1 MNNHKKPVITMDMEE
16 YAKRSIVEKKPK
28 AETIEKLS
36 DIILYYKDI
45 GDQKARLLAK
55 AVIEEVETTLEIDND
70 LTDYY
75 KTNIHMGE
83 FGVGSRGKG
92 DFYVH
97 SKIAEIIRNTDCQS
111 LVNPTAQDD
120 GGVVKVDNTYYITTA
135 IDGIHS
141 RLSDYPF
148 LAGFHTA
155 RATLRDVCVM
165 GANPVAIISDIH
177 LADDGDISK
186 LLDFTA
192 GICAVSELTGVPLVA
207 GSTLRIGGDMV
218 LGSRLVGGV
227 GAVGSS
233 KNIPQ
238 ARSNAK
244 AGDVILMTE
253 GCGGGTITTTAI
265 YNNYPEVID
274 KTLNVQFIKASQ
286 LLNDYERIENIHA
299 MTDITNGGLIGD
311 CNEINKTTGL
321 GIHLNYD
328 KIKNLIDPSVLEM
341 LDTLDIDALGVSI
354 DSLMIIVDGQA
365 KEEILELLTKNN
377 IKCDVIGQ
385 ITNTSKTIIEYE
397 DKCEELTPKFR
408 EAAYTPIKKVV
419 DNLYDENYD
428 ENIKIIDKATQSAI
442 NKKNKVV
449 KHIKERKL

>member
-1 MNNHKKPVITMDMEE
+1 MDIEE
-16 YAKRSIVEKKPK
+16 YAKRSIMEKKPK
-28 AETIEKLS
+28 EETIEKLS
-36 DIILYYKDI
+36 EIILHYKNI
-45 GDQKARLLAK
+45 GNRKARLLAK
-55 AVIEEVETTLEIDND
+55 AVMEEVETTLDIHDD

-120 GGVVKVDNTYYITTA
+120 GGVVKVDDAYYITTA

-165 GANPVAIISDIH
+165 GADPVAIISDIH

-192 GICAVSELTGVPLVA
+192 GICAVSELCDVPLVA

-244 AGDVILMTE
+244 VGDVIIMTE

-274 KTLNVQFIKASQ
+274 RTLNVQFIKASQ
-286 LLNDYERIENIHA
+286 LLNDYKKIDDIHA
-299 MTDITNGGLIGD
+299 MTDVTNGGLIGD

-321 GIHLNYD
+321 GIHLIHER
-328 KIKNLIDPSVLEM
+328 IKNLIDPAVYAM
-341 LDTLDIDALGVSI
+341 LKTLNIDALGVSI
-354 DSLMIIVDGQA
+354 DSLMIIVEKDA
-365 KEEILELLTKNN
+365 EEDLLNMLRKNN

-385 ITNTSKTIIEYE
+385 VTDTSKTILEYP
-397 DKCEELTPKFR
+397 DRCEKLTPKFR

-419 DNLYDENYD
+419 DNLYDENYE
-428 ENIKIIDKATQSAI
+428 ENIKIIDEATKSAI
-442 NKKNKVV
+442 DKKDKLV
-449 KHIKERKL
+449 KKIRENNNEKL

>member
-1 MNNHKKPVITMDMEE
+1 MDIEE
-16 YAKRSIVEKKPK
+16 YAKRSIMEKKPK
-28 AETIEKLS
+28 EETIEKLS
-36 DIILYYKDI
+36 EIILHYKNI
-45 GDQKARLLAK
+45 SNRKARLLAK
-55 AVIEEVETTLEIDND
+55 AVMEEVETTLDIHDD

-120 GGVVKVDNTYYITTA
+120 GGVVKVDDAYYITTA

-165 GANPVAIISDIH
+165 GADPVAIISDIH

-192 GICAVSELTGVPLVA
+192 GICAVSELCDVPLVA

-244 AGDVILMTE
+244 VGDVIIMTE

-274 KTLNVQFIKASQ
+274 RTLNVQFIKASQ
-286 LLNDYERIENIHA
+286 LLNDYKKIDDIHA
-299 MTDITNGGLIGD
+299 MTDVTNGGLIGD

-321 GIHLNYD
+321 GIHLIHER
-328 KIKNLIDPSVLEM
+328 IKNLIDPAVYAM
-341 LDTLDIDALGVSI
+341 LKTLNIDALGVSI
-354 DSLMIIVDGQA
+354 DSLMIIVEKDA
-365 KEEILELLTKNN
+365 EEDILNMLRKNN

-385 ITNTSKTIIEYE
+385 VTDTSKTILEYP
-397 DKCEELTPKFR
+397 DRCEKLTPKFR

-419 DNLYDENYD
+419 DNLYDENYE
-428 ENIKIIDKATQSAI
+428 ENIKIIDEATKSAI
-442 NKKNKVV
+442 DKKDKLV
-449 KHIKERKL
+449 KKIRENNNEKL